1 MRGISEG
8 EREQVRALVQQHEAA
23 LLRYA
28 LRITGDVESARDVVQ
43 DTFLKLWQVDRSR
56 LEGGAAAWLYTVCRN
71 RALDVVRKERRMN
84 VLDPGGASPRPS
96 DTASGATGEPSTTRI
111 EALQVIATLPA
122 NQQEVVRLRFQGGL
136 SYKEIGAVTGNSESN
151 VGYLI
156 HTAIKAL
163 RAQMDVTSATR
174 APERSGS

>member
-8 EREQVRALVQQHEAA
+8 DREQVQALVAQHEAA
-23 LLRYA
+23 LVRYA

-43 DTFLKLWQVDRSR
+43 DTFLKLWQVDRSG

-84 VLDPGGASPRPS
+84 VFDPGGGMPRPPDPAS
-96 DTASGATGEPSTTRI
+96 DATGEPSTARV

-136 SYKEIGAVTGNSESN
+136 SYREIGAVTGNTESN

-163 RAQMDVTSATR
+163 RAQMDVPSVAR
-174 APERSGS
+174 APERSAS